1 MESTNINKTK
11 KKIII
16 DTDCSSDDAMA
27 IAMALNDP
35 AYEIVLITTVA
46 GNVDVEQA
54 TMNVLTTIE
63 YAKTYEPPVY
73 KGSPKMLL
81 RNLAFAHETHG
92 RDGMGDIGLR
102 PKRLKPCNGN
112 GILMLLETLRN
123 SKEGEIDIIALGP
136 LTNLALAIRLDPEA
150 MKKAGKIVIMGTAG
164 LGSGNVSPV
173 AEFNIWQ
180 DAEAA
185 RIVTESGLS
194 HIIYVGWDACLG
206 ASMLNAQEIE
216 KIRMGSEIGRFSIEC
231 NKQLM
236 EMNRARFG
244 DNCLD
249 MADPA
254 AMAAALF
261 PECIKKCE
269 KYYCE
274 VDTSNGPSY
283 GAMLVDVN
291 YFSGKEPNVY
301 ICSELY
307 SYKYKEYIYKTLK
320 TE

>member
-1 MESTNINKTK
+1 MASEMETSTLFIVSLIRNVRAGAIMAYGSMNAHTLEIACDAIRLLIKERKMESTNINKTK

-16 DTDCSSDDAMA
+16 DTDCGSDDAMA

-92 RDGMGDIGLR
+92 QDGMGDIGLR

-150 MKKAGKIVIMGTAG
+150 MKK
-164 LGSGNVSPV
+164 
-173 AEFNIWQ
+173 
-180 DAEAA
+180 
-185 RIVTESGLS
+185 
-194 HIIYVGWDACLG
+194 
-206 ASMLNAQEIE
+206 QE
-216 KIRMGSEIGRFSIEC
+216 KS
-231 NKQLM
+231 
-236 EMNRARFG
+236 
-244 DNCLD
+244 
-249 MADPA
+249 
-254 AMAAALF
+254 
-261 PECIKKCE
+261 
-269 KYYCE
+269 
-274 VDTSNGPSY
+274 
-283 GAMLVDVN
+283 
-291 YFSGKEPNVY
+291 
-301 ICSELY
+301 
-307 SYKYKEYIYKTLK
+307 
-320 TE
+320 